1 MNVRYY
7 KAFKGLDEVLNRVE
21 ILTNGSAQA
30 HEVKTT
36 LPTFILNY
44 QQCKKI
50 TPVRGA
56 QATIKLISET
66 NFQFADL
73 YTEDV
78 QGYAVKFY
86 RAGKL
91 HWIGWLD
98 SEFYEE
104 KFSDYPP
111 YEVEF
116 SAADF
121 NIWER
126 LKYRDVSEK
135 AYTDIVPLIVHLKR
149 CFEKLNLPFQ
159 KLYIGC
165 TTVPNDVVMSASETS
180 LHVLHMMSANFYDED
195 NEPMTCREVV
205 ESVLQPFG
213 LTMVQK
219 DANVYV
225 YDYNTIKQ
233 GLPMKRYEFSTF
245 IYEADEIV
253 DFNLG
258 NLVEIG
264 FVSTDGGYGFE
275 EMVNNVTITSS
286 LYANKSIISAEAK
299 ESNLSE
305 SVAKTE
311 TDVLKVE
318 EFSECEEIE
327 KLESLNFIVYT
338 NKDSENT
345 IIGAHGPYNPFG
357 GSDYSKKARFRVK
370 STIPVISTDS
380 KKYSLLL
387 KMNCYVSGS
396 ENPFEYE
403 GKGESDAVMC
413 EVKGNLY
420 TTDGDGSP
428 LYYYQNIWGKHQ
440 WLKCSPDFDKAC
452 TKLVFCN
459 QTVKGS
465 NIYNRQLTNSNVI
478 DTSKAFES
486 VKQKDYGCGVVI
498 PINSDIYGQ
507 IVFEISG
514 AIVYKWMPL
523 DHSDDNFFPN
533 GGEKV
538 KDIIYN
544 GIEIKVVD
552 EKKDDVP
559 TDDYEFK
566 SYVKKKVKSDFDDI
580 TLKCI
585 SANEEKVPIGKANIL
600 KKVADH
606 YELQLSYTR
615 AGQTDILERL
625 LMCTIHS
632 NFTTKNEK
640 VTVDVKM
647 TDNPALS
654 YVSCAPILS
663 GEYLVTGCTL
673 DYHNAK
679 TTITAVGY
687 SDDTARLS
695 NIPYD

>member
-1 MNVRYY
+1 MNVQYY
-7 KAFKGLDEVLNRVE
+7 HDFIGDDDVLNRLE
-21 ILTNGSAQA
+21 ILTDSPVTSKVVEATQSPFVLDYQ
-30 HEVKTT
+30 EVKK
-36 LPTFILNY
+36 LN
-44 QQCKKI
+44 
-50 TPVRGA
+50 PVWGS
-56 QATIKLISET
+56 QATLGLISET
-66 NFQFADL
+66 NFQFTDL
-73 YTEDV
+73 HTDDM
-78 QGYAVKFY
+78 QRRMVKFF
-86 RAGKL
+86 RKEKL
-91 HWIGWLD
+91 YWTGWLD
-98 SEFYEE
+98 AELYNEQISAV
-104 KFSDYPP
+104 PP

-126 LKYRDVSEK
+126 LKYRDASDK
-135 AYTDIVPLIVHLKR
+135 AYTDIVSLIAHLKR
-149 CFEKLNLPFQ
+149 CFDKLNLPFQ

-165 TTVPNDVVMSASETS
+165 TTIPKDVVMSASETA
-180 LHVLHMMSANFYDED
+180 LHVLYMMSANFYDED
-195 NEPMTCREVV
+195 KEPMTCREVV

-213 LTMVQK
+213 LMMVQK
-219 DANVYV
+219 DANVYI

-233 GLPMKRYEFSTF
+233 GLPMKRYDFATFS
-245 IYEADEIV
+245 YEADEIV

-264 FVSTDGGYGFE
+264 FASTDGGYGFE

-299 ESNLSE
+299 EANLSE
-305 SVAKTE
+305 LVTKTE

-327 KLESLNFIVYT
+327 KLELLNFIVYT
-338 NKDSENT
+338 NKDSEST

-413 EVKGNLY
+413 KVKGNLY
-420 TTDGDGSP
+420 TTDGDGTP

-452 TKLVFCN
+452 TELVFCN

-465 NIYNRQLTNSNVI
+465 NIYNTQLTNSNVI
-478 DTSKAFES
+478 NTSKAFES
-486 VKQKDYGCGVVI
+486 VKQKDYGRGVVI

-533 GGEKV
+533 GGGNV

-552 EKKDDVP
+552 DKKDDAP

-566 SYVKKKVKSDFDDI
+566 SYVNKKVKSDFDEI

-632 NFTTKNEK
+632 NFATKNEK

-663 GEYLVTGCTL
+663 GEYLVVGCTL

-687 SDDTARLS
+687 SDDVAKLS